1 MIKWHNVYFLCSQ
14 SYSKHTPIILSCTKL
29 LKDNRILKYFTF
41 RAMSSSLRNCPF
53 SSKWL
58 NLSWIQISCFT
69 LNAHCVCSHS
79 LAPQH
84 HYSLLLLS
92 SGSEASSPF
101 VARLWVAPGQTEI
114 TGEEAAVM
122 LPQPSWHGCGSVR
135 ALPALPRTCSP
146 AATLFREAKVVFCLP
161 QAGGSWLF

>member
-114 TGEEAAVM
+114 TGEEAFGDAAAAF
-122 LPQPSWHGCGSVR
+122 LARLWFHSS
-135 ALPALPRTCSP
+135 APRSSPYVLSCSNP
-146 AATLFREAKVVFCLP
+146 F
-161 QAGGSWLF
+161 